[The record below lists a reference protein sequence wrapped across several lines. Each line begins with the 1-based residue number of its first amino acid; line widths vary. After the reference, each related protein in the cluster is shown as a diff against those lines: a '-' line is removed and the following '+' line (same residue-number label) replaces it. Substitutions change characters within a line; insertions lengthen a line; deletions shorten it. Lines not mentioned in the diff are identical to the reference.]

1 MKETIFTK
9 IVAGEIPSTKIYE
22 DEYTFAFLDIA
33 PNALG
38 HTLVI
43 PKESFENI
51 HEIPTD
57 VLAQVM
63 VTVKKIAT
71 AVKGGLNADGINIF
85 MNNGESAGQEV
96 AHAHFHVVPRFKG
109 DSFEHGK
116 HVSYEEGEMSKI
128 AEKIKNHL

>member
-9 IVAGEIPSTKIYE
+9 IVAGEIPSTRIYE
-22 DEYTFAFLDIA
+22 DESTFAFLDIA

-43 PKESFENI
+43 PKEPFENI
-51 HEIPTD
+51 YEIPDD
-57 VLAQVM
+57 VLSRVM
-63 VTVKKIAT
+63 STVKKVSIA
-71 AVKGGLNADGINIF
+71 AKAGLGADGIKIF
-85 MNNGESAGQEV
+85 MNNGEAAGQDV
-96 AHAHFHVVPRFKG
+96 FHVHFHVVPRFKG

-116 HVSYEEGEMSKI
+116 HISYKEGEMFEV